1 MCRSM
6 MLSRQCASFLI
17 AAAFTLPGTA
27 SETIELAR
35 GSRAERLQQPQLSI
49 DAAGTVHV
57 VYGVGDRVRYHR
69 SQDGGK
75 TFSAPSDLPLVHA
88 MSLGMRRG
96 PRVAATDSAICVTA
110 IGGKQGKGRDG
121 DLLAMQSVDGG
132 QTWSQ
137 PIPVNDAPDAARE
150 GLHAMAAGPQGRLC
164 CVWLDLRNRTT
175 EIMAA
180 TSSDGGKTWSKNVL
194 VYKSPEGSVCEC
206 CHPSV
211 AFDGRGAFYVQW
223 RNSLAGSRDMYMA
236 TSSDGG
242 KSFGKANKLGSGT
255 WPLKACPMDGGGIAC
270 LGENFVTIWRRDKSV
285 YLFARAD
292 GEERRLGSGEQ
303 PWIAM
308 TKEGPFSIWL
318 AKRDGAA
325 FVLSPASTSPI
336 KVADHATDPVIATG
350 SEGNGPVVAAWES
363 DHGGLST
370 IQCRIL
376 SN

>member
-6 MLSRQCASFLI
+6 MLFRQFAFFLI

-35 GSRAERLQQPQLSI
+35 GSRAERLQQPQLAI

-75 TFSAPSDLPLVHA
+75 TFSTPSDLPLVHA

-132 QTWSQ
+132 KTWSQ

-164 CVWLDLRNRTT
+164 CVWLDLRNRKT

-194 VYKSPEGSVCEC
+194 VYKSPDGSVCEC

-211 AFDGRGAFYVQW
+211 AFDGRGAIYVQW
-223 RNSLAGSRDMYMA
+223 RNSLVWLARYVRGDIV
-236 TSSDGG
+236 G
-242 KSFGKANKLGSGT
+242 
-255 WPLKACPMDGGGIAC
+255 
-270 LGENFVTIWRRDKSV
+270 RRQV
-285 YLFARAD
+285 VRQ
-292 GEERRLGSGEQ
+292 GEQ
-303 PWIAM
+303 ARKRNMAAQSLPDGWRWDRLPWR
-308 TKEGPFSIWL
+308 KLRYDL
-318 AKRDGAA
+318 ATRQVSLLARQD
-325 FVLSPASTSPI
+325 
-336 KVADHATDPVIATG
+336 
-350 SEGNGPVVAAWES
+350 
-363 DHGGLST
+363 
-370 IQCRIL
+370 
-376 SN
+376 